1 LTVTNRDAILRG
13 STKLSTTQQTQTLTF
28 QAKSAAEAELWVEKI
43 NNMLNAGVSPALH
56 AKNHYTDNSTD
67 MKHDNE
73 ILSSIDYMIQQS
85 QTDAVREQYHFYEKA
100 SSLTDG
106 LAFR

>member
-1 LTVTNRDAILRG
+1 MTNRDAILR
-13 STKLSTTQQTQTLTF
+13 STSRAVSTSQQTQTLIF
-28 QAKSAAEAELWVEKI
+28 QAKSSAESDLWVEKI
-43 NNMLNAGVSPALH
+43 NNVLNAGILPASH
-56 AKNHYTDNSTD
+56 TKNHYSDNSTD

-85 QTDAVREQYHFYEKA
+85 QTDTVREQYQYYEKT
-100 SSLTDG
+100 SSLTEG